1 MSEPYNEKKP
11 NISQKPTAE
20 KVDRFYVGADTR
32 ALAEDN
38 NYSTGDSNMAEQRR
52 QAHAEAVQ
60 NEREHFD
67 AIHPYGKPKPRW
79 TPKEKK

>member
-52 QAHAEAVQ
+52 QAHAEALRK
-60 NEREHFD
+60 EAEHRKKIRPF
-67 AIHPYGKPKPRW
+67 AKTKPKW
-79 TPKEKK
+79 